1 LSAIPNAYT
10 EIPSDE
16 EGEPVTIQHLVH
28 MANQVAAFFASYPE
42 AEAVEGTANHLKSFW
57 DPRMRREIEAHL
69 AEKAGAGLS
78 HIALEAVKRI
88 AAKDAAKKSA

>member
-1 LSAIPNAYT
+1 M
-10 EIPSDE
+10 
-16 EGEPVTIQHLVH
+16 TIQRLVH
-28 MANQVAAFFASYPE
+28 MANQVASFFGSYPE
-42 AEAVEGTANHLKSFW
+42 AEAIESTANHLKSFW
-57 DPRMRREIEAHL
+57 DPRMRRQIEAHL

>member
-10 EIPSDE
+10 EIPFDE

-28 MANQVAAFFASYPE
+28 MANQIAAFFASYPE
-42 AEAVEGTANHLKSFW
+42 GEAIDGTATHIKNFW
-57 DPRMRREIEAHL
+57 DPRMRREIVAHL

-78 HIALEAVKRI
+78 HVAMEAVKRI
-88 AAKDAAKKSA
+88 AQKDAAKKTA

>member
-1 LSAIPNAYT
+1 MTTNR
-10 EIPSDE
+10 
-16 EGEPVTIQHLVH
+16 LVQ

-42 AEAVEGTANHLKSFW
+42 GEAIEGTANHLKSFW

-78 HIALEAVKRI
+78 HIAMEAVKRI
-88 AAKDAAKKSA
+88 AQKDAAKKSA

>member
-1 LSAIPNAYT
+1 M
-10 EIPSDE
+10 
-16 EGEPVTIQHLVH
+16 TIQHLVH

-42 AEAVEGTANHLKSFW
+42 AEAVEGTANHLKSYW

-78 HIALEAVKRI
+78 HVAMEAVKRI
-88 AAKDAAKKSA
+88 AQKDAAKKTA

>member
-1 LSAIPNAYT
+1 MT
-10 EIPSDE
+10 M
-16 EGEPVTIQHLVH
+16 QRLVH
-28 MANQVAAFFASYPE
+28 MANQVASFFASYPE
-42 AEAVEGTANHLKSFW
+42 AEAIESTASHLKSFW

-88 AAKDAAKKSA
+88 AAKDSAKKSA

>member
-1 LSAIPNAYT
+1 
-10 EIPSDE
+10 
-16 EGEPVTIQHLVH
+16 
-28 MANQVAAFFASYPE
+28 MANQVASFFATYPE
-42 AEAVEGTANHLKSFW
+42 AEAIESTANHLKSVW
-57 DPRMRREIEAHL
+57 DPRMRREIEVHL

>member
-1 LSAIPNAYT
+1 MT
-10 EIPSDE
+10 
-16 EGEPVTIQHLVH
+16 TQRLVQ
-28 MANQVAAFFASYPE
+28 MANQVASFFASYPE
-42 AEAVEGTANHLKSFW
+42 AEAIDGTANHLKSFW

-69 AEKAGAGLS
+69 KDKAGAGLS